1 VGRHGGGHPRGV
13 LRRSLVLVAALVA
26 LTALGL
32 GLYADF
38 GDLAD
43 ALQRFRWV
51 FFPAALALTFLNYVL
66 RWVRW
71 DVYLARLEISI
82 PRGRSFWIFLAGL
95 TMTISPAKLGEVL
108 KSGLLR
114 RAFGTPIRRSAPIV
128 LAERITDGTGVVL
141 LGAIALVWAG
151 GGALWPLPAL
161 VLFGL
166 VALVV
171 AVRSPLLGRFARL
184 TEARTAARE
193 LLQVPLLAA
202 MTVLAAVS
210 WLFECLAA
218 YLCVRGLR
226 LDVSLAETTAV
237 FCLASLAGAVSFL
250 PGGLLVAEG
259 SMTGLFRRLGDATSA
274 SAAAATVLVRLAT
287 LWFAVA
293 LGLVALALEERRA
306 RASSSA
312 P

>member
-1 VGRHGGGHPRGV
+1 VRGASQ
-13 LRRSLVLVAALVA
+13 RSLVLVAALVA
-26 LTALGL
+26 VTVLGL

-43 ALQRFRWV
+43 ALERFRWA

-66 RWVRW
+66 RFLRW
-71 DVYLARLEISI
+71 EVYLARLDIRI
-82 PRGRSFWIFLAGL
+82 PRGRSFWIFFAGL

-114 RAFGTPIRRSAPIV
+114 RAFATPIRRSAPIV
-128 LAERITDGTGVVL
+128 LAERVTDGTGVIL
-141 LGAIALVWAG
+141 LGGIALVWAG
-151 GGALWPLPAL
+151 GGELWPLLAV
-161 VLFGL
+161 VLAGL
-166 VALVV
+166 IAIVI
-171 AVRSPLLGRFARL
+171 AVRSPLLARFPSLVESR
-184 TEARTAARE
+184 AAALE
-193 LLQVPLLAA
+193 LLDVPLVTA
-202 MTVLAAVS
+202 MTLLAAVS
-210 WLFECLAA
+210 WFFECLAA
-218 YLCVRGLR
+218 YVCVRGLR

-237 FCLASLAGAVSFL
+237 FCFASVAGAVSFI

-259 SMTGLFRRLGDATSA
+259 SMTGLFRRLGDVTNA

-306 RASSSA
+306 RSRASSSS

>member
-1 VGRHGGGHPRGV
+1 M
-13 LRRSLVLVAALVA
+13 A
-26 LTALGL
+26 LTVLGL

-43 ALQRFRWV
+43 ALGRFRWA

-66 RWVRW
+66 RFVRW
-71 DVYLARLEISI
+71 EVYLARLDIHV
-82 PRGRSFWIFLAGL
+82 PRGRSFGIFLAGL

-114 RAFGTPIRRSAPIV
+114 RAFATPIRRSAPIV
-128 LAERITDGTGVVL
+128 LAERVTDGTGVIL
-141 LGAIALVWAG
+141 LGGIALVWAG
-151 GGALWPLPAL
+151 GGELWPLLAV
-161 VLFGL
+161 VLAGL
-166 VALVV
+166 LAIVV
-171 AVRSPLLGRFARL
+171 AVRSPLLARFPSLA
-184 TEARTAARE
+184 EARAAALE
-193 LLQVPLLAA
+193 LLDAPLVTAMTLLAA
-202 MTVLAAVS
+202 LS
-210 WLFECLAA
+210 WFFECLAA
-218 YLCVRGLR
+218 YVCVRGLR

-237 FCLASLAGAVSFL
+237 FCLASLAGAVSFI

-259 SMTGLFRRLGDATSA
+259 SMTGLFRRLGDVTNA
-274 SAAAATVLVRLAT
+274 SAAAATVLVRLST

-306 RASSSA
+306 RSSSSS

>member
-1 VGRHGGGHPRGV
+1 
-13 LRRSLVLVAALVA
+13 VATTV
-26 LTALGL
+26 LGL

-43 ALQRFRWV
+43 ALERFRWAL
-51 FFPAALALTFLNYVL
+51 FPLALALTFLNYVL

-71 DVYLARLEISI
+71 ELYLARLEIRI
-82 PRGRSFWIFLAGL
+82 PRWRSFWIFLAGL

-114 RAFGTPIRRSAPIV
+114 RAFATPVRRSAPIV
-128 LAERITDGTGVVL
+128 LAERVTDGTGVIL
-141 LGAIALVWAG
+141 LGAVALVWAG
-151 GGALWPLPAL
+151 GTELWPLLAI
-161 VLFGL
+161 VLAGL
-166 VALVV
+166 LAIVV
-171 AVRSPLLGRFARL
+171 AVRSPLLARFARL
-184 TEARTAARE
+184 AEARTAALE
-193 LLQVPLLAA
+193 LLDTPLILAMTLLAA
-202 MTVLAAVS
+202 GS
-210 WLFECLAA
+210 WFFECLAA
-218 YLCVRGLR
+218 YVCVRGLR

-237 FCLASLAGAVSFL
+237 FCFASLAGAVSFI

-259 SMTGLFRRLGDATSA
+259 SMTGLFRRLGDVTNA

-293 LGLVALALEERRA
+293 LGLVALAIEDRRTRSG

-312 P
+312 R